1 MFYGLNEL
9 MSKGIDET
17 VRISQKNRE
26 DFTEKEK
33 EVCQGSRFTTHRPAI
48 TFRQQNYVILYKVPK
63 KDE

>member
-1 MFYGLNEL
+1 
-9 MSKGIDET
+9 MSKGIDETVRISRKT